1 MMAGLSPRL
10 RQVYDWIYPSNTL
23 VLHSPCRDSRRST
36 DTDSNTDSGAGNS
49 LTVEGEVMHHRFI
62 IGLVALGLAI
72 SLTPNAPLHVEIKSK
87 QVTPKVVEIPDLSL
101 DQLPLS
107 WQKLAMC
114 ESSGRVNAV
123 SGKRKQFQGLFQIEY
138 PRTWVAHGG
147 NSDKAPKDSTILEQF
162 YVALHIYVDRGS
174 KPWPYCGKFL
184 KEDYGK

>member
-1 MMAGLSPRL
+1 MRSRL
-10 RQVYDWIYPSNTL
+10 T
-23 VLHSPCRDSRRST
+23 
-36 DTDSNTDSGAGNS
+36 
-49 LTVEGEVMHHRFI
+49 
-62 IGLVALGLAI
+62 IGLVSLGLVFG
-72 SLTPNAPLHVEIKSK
+72 LAPLSHAPIEIRN
-87 QVTPKVVEIPDLSL
+87 VIANPEPVVIEIPKPKLELSDL
-101 DQLPLS
+101 PIA

-123 SGKRKQFQGLFQIEY
+123 SGTRKQFQGLFQIEY

-147 NSDKAPKDSTILEQF
+147 SMTVPPKAASVMDQF